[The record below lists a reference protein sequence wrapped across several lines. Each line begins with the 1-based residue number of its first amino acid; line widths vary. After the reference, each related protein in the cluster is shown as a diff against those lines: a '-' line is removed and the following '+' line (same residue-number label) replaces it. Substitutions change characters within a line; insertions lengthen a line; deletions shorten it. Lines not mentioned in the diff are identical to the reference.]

1 MSRKSASSGVGHGTF
16 REGATAGAIGATVV
30 AAWFL
35 AVDLLQGRP
44 LHTPR
49 VLGSALMGAIGW
61 KPFLGDAGP
70 ILLYTVVHYAA
81 FAALGIVAVLV
92 VHASFREPT
101 LLLGLF
107 IVFVMAEVA
116 IYMYI
121 LLLDIALLGQV
132 AWLQIGL
139 ANVMAALAM
148 GRYLWWSHP
157 GVRQQLSEGLSGRGV
172 N

>member
-1 MSRKSASSGVGHGTF
+1 MPESRVCTSLGHRTVH
-16 REGATAGAIGATVV
+16 EGAVAGALGATVV

-35 AVDLLQGRP
+35 IVDTLQARP

-49 VLGSALMGAIGW
+49 LLGDALMRAIGW
-61 KPFLGDAGP
+61 EPFLGQAGP
-70 ILLYTVVHYAA
+70 VILYTLVHYAA
-81 FAALGIVAVLV
+81 FAVLGMIAVLV
-92 VHASFREPT
+92 VHASFKEPT
-101 LLLGLF
+101 LLLGLLM
-107 IVFVMAEVA
+107 VFVMAQVA

-121 LLLDIALLGQV
+121 LLLDITLLGQI

-148 GRYLWWSHP
+148 GRYLWWRHP
-157 GVRQQLSEGLSGRGV
+157 GVERHLLEGLSGRGA